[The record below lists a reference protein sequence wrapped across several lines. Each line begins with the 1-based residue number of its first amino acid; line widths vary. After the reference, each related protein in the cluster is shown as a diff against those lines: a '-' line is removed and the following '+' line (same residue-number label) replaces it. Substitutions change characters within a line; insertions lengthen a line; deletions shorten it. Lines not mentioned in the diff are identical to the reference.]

1 MFKIK
6 ELRDKVRNGE
16 QLTEEES
23 KESNQI
29 ENYTKY
35 LLQNASEA
43 ISMLTVITPWTSEI
57 FMREEFRDRMAAMLN
72 YFLVKLY
79 GPGNIAQ

>member
-1 MFKIK
+1 M
-6 ELRDKVRNGE
+6 
-16 QLTEEES
+16 
-23 KESNQI
+23 

-35 LLQNASEA
+35 LLQNAGEA
-43 ISMLTVITPWTSEI
+43 LSMLTVITPWTSEI

-79 GPGNIAQ
+79 GPGNIG

>member
-1 MFKIK
+1 M
-6 ELRDKVRNGE
+6 
-16 QLTEEES
+16 
-23 KESNQI
+23 

-35 LLQNASEA
+35 LLQNAGEA
-43 ISMLTVITPWTSEI
+43 LSMLTVITPWTSEI

-79 GPGNIAQ
+79 GPGNIGT